1 MDLIELGWSYNNSI
15 TNKEKDLIP
24 GRVTTKSGKHYGVIT
39 QEGELKAI
47 LPNSYLNRIND
58 KSEIPVV
65 GDWVGLRKNPEVKT
79 YHIDYLYKR
88 KNKLSRKVSG
98 AKSEEQIIASNI
110 DVVFIVTSVD
120 ADFNVRRLE
129 RYLAMVYEINA
140 QPVIVLNKI
149 DKIKDVESYRK
160 ETEGICQDIPIIA
173 ISATEG
179 YNIDDVGKYIK
190 SGKTVILIGSSGVG
204 KSTLINQLLG
214 YSRQA
219 VGETRESD
227 DKGRHI
233 TSTRELIILPNG
245 GMIIDNPGIREL
257 QLWSS
262 GDGISELF
270 KDIED
275 LSRFCKFKDCLH
287 EKEPKCAVRK
297 AVEEGKIST
306 DRFMSYKKLL
316 REQEYFQLRL
326 NTYERRKKDKR
337 FGKMCRKV
345 KDIQRLKGKN

>member
-1 MDLIELGWSYNNSI
+1 MELIELGWNDIYTRENNDI
-15 TNKEKDLIP
+15 ELIP
-24 GRVTTKSGKHYGVIT
+24 GRVTTQSGKHYGVIA

-79 YHIDYLYKR
+79 YLIDYLYKR

-110 DVVFIVTSVD
+110 DVVFIVTSAD

-129 RYLAMVYEINA
+129 RYLAMIYEINA

-160 ETEGICQDIPIIA
+160 ETEEICQDIPIIA

-179 YNIDDVGKYIK
+179 NNIDDVGKYIK
-190 SGKTVILIGSSGVG
+190 SGKTIVLIGSSGVG

-214 YSRQA
+214 YSRQT
-219 VGETRESD
+219 VGETRKSD

-275 LSRFCKFKDCLH
+275 LSRYCKFKDCIY
-287 EKEPKCAVRK
+287 ENEPKCTVSIAVK
-297 AVEEGKIST
+297 E
-306 DRFMSYKKLL
+306 
-316 REQEYFQLRL
+316 
-326 NTYERRKKDKR
+326 
-337 FGKMCRKV
+337 
-345 KDIQRLKGKN
+345 

>member
-1 MDLIELGWSYNNSI
+1 MDLIELGWNDIYAKENNDI
-15 TNKEKDLIP
+15 ELIP
-24 GRVTTKSGKHYGVIT
+24 GRVTKQSGKHYSIIA

-98 AKSEEQIIASNI
+98 VKSEEQIIASNI

-160 ETEGICQDIPIIA
+160 EIGGICQDIPIIA

-190 SGKTVILIGSSGVG
+190 SGKTIILIGSSGVG

-214 YSRQA
+214 YSRQT
-219 VGETRESD
+219 VGDTRESD